1 MLKTIKSKL
10 IFLITILL
18 SAIIFI
24 GFYSIRNLANVNAQS
39 TVIASTWVPGII
51 HSQGLNTLTSDF
63 RILEYEHIIATN
75 PEDMKTKE
83 KSMQDK
89 VSEIQKELDSY
100 EKTIYNEEDKKLFK
114 EVKDKW
120 NLYLTFNKTVIAL
133 SRELKTVEAM
143 NIMNKESKEA
153 FDKLSEDL
161 LKLSDFN
168 KNMSNNAS
176 KEGDKQYSQTMKITV
191 VLIVALAIVAIILAM
206 VIIKAIGKPLTLLQK
221 ELNDLSERGGDL
233 TQEIKV
239 SSKDEISEV
248 AKSLNKFINNIRDI
262 IKDVNNITDNTLIIN
277 SNINVSVKDLNSKIE
292 DISAT
297 TEEISAGMEETA
309 ASAEEMAAAS
319 QEIEKAV
326 ESIAH
331 RAEGGSLSA
340 AEINKRAIDMKE
352 NSTNAQK
359 KALEIFSN
367 VKQNLEIAIE
377 DSKVVE
383 QINVLSSAIMD
394 ITSQTNLLAL
404 NAAIE
409 AARAGESGRG
419 FSVVAEEI
427 RKLAEQ
433 SKDTVVEI
441 QNITHKVNES
451 VNNLSNNSN
460 KLLDFMSTDVINDYS
475 RMIGIAD
482 KYSEDAEFVDKLV
495 REFSNTSENL
505 LQSVQNVIK
514 TIDQVAMSSTEGAQ
528 GALTITEKV
537 TDITEKANTIME
549 QTQVSKEYAE
559 NLKRDV
565 SKFKV

>member
-10 IFLITILL
+10 IFLVAMLL

-24 GFYSIRNLANVNAQS
+24 GFYSVRNLSTVNDKS
-39 TVIASTWVPGII
+39 TVIVNTWVPGII
-51 HSQGLNTLTSDF
+51 YSQELNTFTSDF

-83 KSMQDK
+83 KAMQDK
-89 VSEIQKELDSY
+89 TLEIENGLVLY
-100 EKTIYNEEDKKLFK
+100 EKTIYNDEDKKIFNS
-114 EVKDKW
+114 VKDRW
-120 NLYLTFNKTVIAL
+120 NLYLTLDKKVIEL
-133 SRELKTVEAM
+133 SRDLKTSEAM
-143 NIMNKESKEA
+143 SIMNKESKEA
-153 FDKLSEDL
+153 FDRLSGDL
-161 LKLSDFN
+161 LELSDFN
-168 KNMSNNAS
+168 RNMSNNAS
-176 KEGDKQYSQTMKITV
+176 KEGDKQYSQTMKITI

-206 VIIKAIGKPLTLLQK
+206 VIINAIRKPLAVLQK

-239 SSKDEISEV
+239 TSKDEISEV
-248 AKSLNKFINNIRDI
+248 AKSLNRFINNIRDI
-262 IKDVNNITDNTLIIN
+262 IKDVNHITDNTLIIN

-340 AEINKRAIDMKE
+340 AEINKRAMDMKE

-460 KLLDFMSTDVINDYS
+460 KLLDFMSTDVISDYS

-505 LQSVQNVIK
+505 LESVQNVIK

-537 TDITEKANTIME
+537 TDITEKSNVIME